1 LRSGLFDYTFIHCLN
16 EKIFLIA
23 VTRLW
28 PLILAM
34 ILALLDISPFVLLLY
49 KDLFSEMVR
58 DRFIIFSLKYIENRM
73 LAEGYKHMK
82 TRENK

>member
-1 LRSGLFDYTFIHCLN
+1 
-16 EKIFLIA
+16 
-23 VTRLW
+23 
-28 PLILAM
+28 M